1 MIIYRDILRSQ
12 RKRGCKELEMVRVV
26 FLTVLMFFVIVTV
39 HEWGHYYFARRAGI
53 LVREFAIGFGPKL
66 FSYKRHE
73 TQFTLR
79 LLPFGGYARMAGEDP
94 ELVEIQ
100 PGQTIAVRV
109 NAENQVK
116 KIYLDQ
122 LDNRKNVIRGE
133 VQFIDM
139 VDRLSVRLDVDGE
152 FQQYEIHPQ
161 ALTVAKGVETQIAPR
176 DRQFGSKTVGQ
187 RALAIFAGPVM
198 NFILAFVLFALH
210 IQMAG
215 IPVENPTYVQI
226 GEITKGMPADEA
238 DLKEGDI
245 IESINGTA
253 IGADYQKMI
262 ELIAASKDKPM
273 EWTVRRGEES
283 FDLTLTPRTMEGQE
297 GGKVGIVPELPT
309 RSAGLG
315 ETITGSGTAM
325 VDTTNII
332 FQGFRQLIQKF
343 SMDDLGGPVR
353 TFEVTGQIAKQGIEQ
368 LTYWAAILSLYL
380 GIFNLLPIPALDGSR
395 LVFLGIEALRGKPVD
410 PNREGMVHFI
420 GFAML
425 FLLMIAVTYNDILR
439 LING

>member
-1 MIIYRDILRSQ
+1 MEMIQ
-12 RKRGCKELEMVRVV
+12 VV

-39 HEWGHYYFARRAGI
+39 HEWGHYYFAKRAGI

-66 FSYKRHE
+66 FSYKRNE

-100 PGQTIAVRV
+100 VGQTIAVRII
-109 NAENQVK
+109 NDEVK

-122 LDNRKNVIRGE
+122 LDNRKNVVRGE
-133 VQFIDM
+133 VQSIDLDDALTLQLN
-139 VDRLSVRLDVDGE
+139 VDEDI
-152 FQQYEIHPQ
+152 QQYRVHAQ
-161 ALTVAKGVETQIAPR
+161 AMLVTKGQETQIAPKN
-176 DRQFGSKTVGQ
+176 RQFGSKTVGQ
-187 RALAIFAGPVM
+187 RALSIFAGPVM
-198 NFILAFVLFALH
+198 NFILAFVLFAVH

-215 IPVENPTYVQI
+215 IPLDNPTYVQV
-226 GEITKGMPADEA
+226 GAVSEGMPASEA
-238 DLKEGDI
+238 NLKKGDI
-245 IESINGTA
+245 IESINGIA

-262 ELIAASKDKPM
+262 ELTAASEGKEM
-273 EWTVRRGEES
+273 NWSIRRGDEV
-283 FDLTLTPRTMEGQE
+283 FNVTLTPRAMEGQE
-297 GGKVGIVPELPT
+297 GGKIGITPELPT
-309 RSAGLG
+309 RSASIG
-315 ETITGSGTAM
+315 ETITTSGKTM
-325 VDTTNII
+325 VSTTEII
-332 FQGFRQLIQKF
+332 FKGFSQLIAQF

-395 LVFLGIEALRGKPVD
+395 LAFLGVEWIRGKPID
-410 PNREGMVHFI
+410 PNREGMVHFV
-420 GFAML
+420 GFALL

>member
-1 MIIYRDILRSQ
+1 M
-12 RKRGCKELEMVRVV
+12 EMVQVV
-26 FLTVLMFFVIVTV
+26 FLTVLMFFLIVTV
-39 HEWGHYYFARRAGI
+39 HEWGHYYFAKRAGI

-66 FSYKRHE
+66 FSYKRNE

-94 ELVEIQ
+94 EIIEIL
-100 PGQTIAVRV
+100 PGQTIAIRIV
-109 NAENQVK
+109 NGEAK

-133 VQFIDM
+133 VESIDL
-139 VDRLSVRLDVDGE
+139 DIALTLRLNVDGDS
-152 FQQYEIHPQ
+152 QSYQVHPQ
-161 ALTVAKGVETQIAPR
+161 AMMVTKGQETQIAPKN
-176 DRQFGSKTVGQ
+176 RQFGSKTIGQ
-187 RALAIFAGPVM
+187 RALSIFAGPLM
-198 NFILAFVLFALH
+198 NFLLAFILFAMH

-215 IPVENPTYVQI
+215 IPLDNPQYIQI
-226 GEITKGMPADEA
+226 ADVTKGMPAEEA
-238 DLKEGDI
+238 SLQKGDI
-245 IESINGTA
+245 VDSINGVK
-253 IGADYQKMI
+253 IGADRKKMVDMTF
-262 ELIAASKDKPM
+262 ESKGKPM
-273 EWTVRRGEES
+273 EWTIIRDDETFNV
-283 FDLTLTPRTMEGQE
+283 TLTPREMAGQE
-297 GGKVGIVPELPT
+297 GGKVGITSELPT
-309 RSAGLG
+309 RKASFG
-315 ETITGSGTAM
+315 ETFTNSGKAM
-325 VDTTNII
+325 VTTTEMI
-332 FQGFRQLIQKF
+332 FQGFSQLIAKF

-395 LVFLGIEALRGKPVD
+395 LAFLGVEWIRGKPID

>member
-1 MIIYRDILRSQ
+1 MSI
-12 RKRGCKELEMVRVV
+12 LEMVQVV

-39 HEWGHYYFARRAGI
+39 HEWGHYYFAKRAGI

-66 FSYKRHE
+66 FSYKRNE

-100 PGQTIAVRV
+100 AGQTIAVRLDS
-109 NAENQVK
+109 NNQVK
-116 KIYLDQ
+116 RIYLDQ

-133 VQFIDM
+133 VQFIDLEE
-139 VDRLSVRLDVDGE
+139 RLSVRLDVDGE
-152 FQQYEIHPQ
+152 FQQYEVHPQ
-161 ALTVAKGVETQIAPR
+161 AMMISKGVETQIAPKN
-176 DRQFGSKTVGQ
+176 RQFNSKTVGQ

-198 NFILAFVLFALH
+198 NFILAFILFALH
-210 IQMAG
+210 LQMAG
-215 IPVENPTYVQI
+215 IPLDNPTYVQI
-226 GEITKGMPADEA
+226 GEISKGMPAEEA
-238 DLKEGDI
+238 KLQEGDI

-253 IGADYQKMI
+253 IGPDYKKMI
-262 ELIAASKDKPM
+262 QLIAESKDKPM
-273 EWTVRRGEES
+273 DWKVRRGDEV
-283 FDLTLTPRTMEGQE
+283 FQVTLTPRAMEGQE
-297 GGKVGIVPELPT
+297 GGKVGIVPELPS
-309 RSAGLG
+309 RPAGFA
-315 ETITGSGTAM
+315 ETIIGAGTAM
-325 VDTTNII
+325 VDTTTII
-332 FQGFRQLIQKF
+332 FQGFSQLIQQF

-380 GIFNLLPIPALDGSR
+380 GIFNLLPVPALDGSR
-395 LVFLGIEALRGKPVD
+395 LIFLGVEALRGKPID

>member
-1 MIIYRDILRSQ
+1 MEMLRI
-12 RKRGCKELEMVRVV
+12 V

-66 FSYKRHE
+66 FSYKRNE

-94 ELVEIQ
+94 ELVEIH
-100 PGQTIAVRV
+100 PGQTIAVRL
-109 NAENQVK
+109 NSENQVK

-133 VQFIDM
+133 VEFMDM

-152 FQQYEIHPQ
+152 HQQYQIHPQ
-161 ALTVAKGVETQIAPR
+161 AMTVAKGIETQIAPR

-238 DLKEGDI
+238 NLKKGDI
-245 IESINGTA
+245 IESINGVA
-253 IGADYQKMI
+253 IGSDYQKMI

-273 EWTVRRGEES
+273 DWTVRRGDES
-283 FDLTLTPRTMEGQE
+283 FELTLTPRTMEGQE

-309 RSAGLG
+309 RSAGIG
-315 ETITGSGTAM
+315 ETITGAGTAM
-325 VDTTNII
+325 VDTTSII
-332 FQGFRQLIQKF
+332 FQGFRQLIQQF

-395 LVFLGIEALRGKPVD
+395 LVFLGIEALRGKPID

>member
-1 MIIYRDILRSQ
+1 M
-12 RKRGCKELEMVRVV
+12 EMVRVV

-100 PGQTIAVRV
+100 AGQTIAVRL

-133 VQFIDM
+133 VQFMDM

-198 NFILAFVLFALH
+198 NFILAFILFALH

-215 IPVENPTYVQI
+215 IPVDNPTYVQI

-262 ELIAASKDKPM
+262 ELIAASQDKPM

-410 PNREGMVHFI
+410 PNREGMVHFV

>member
-1 MIIYRDILRSQ
+1 MEMLRI
-12 RKRGCKELEMVRVV
+12 V

-66 FSYKRHE
+66 FSYKRNE

-94 ELVEIQ
+94 ELVEIH
-100 PGQTIAVRV
+100 PGQTIAVRL
-109 NAENQVK
+109 NADNQVK

-133 VQFIDM
+133 VEFMDM

-152 FQQYEIHPQ
+152 HQQYQIHPQ
-161 ALTVAKGVETQIAPR
+161 AMTVAKGIETQIAPR

-238 DLKEGDI
+238 NLKKGDI
-245 IESINGTA
+245 IESINGVA
-253 IGADYQKMI
+253 IGSDYQKMI

-273 EWTVRRGEES
+273 DWTVRRGDES
-283 FDLTLTPRTMEGQE
+283 FELTLTPRTMEGQE

-309 RSAGLG
+309 RSAGIG
-315 ETITGSGTAM
+315 ETITGAGTAM
-325 VDTTNII
+325 VDTTGII
-332 FQGFRQLIQKF
+332 FQGFRQLIQQF

-395 LVFLGIEALRGKPVD
+395 LVFLGIEALRGKPID

>member
-1 MIIYRDILRSQ
+1 M
-12 RKRGCKELEMVRVV
+12 EMVRVV

-100 PGQTIAVRV
+100 AGQTIAVRL

-133 VQFIDM
+133 VQFMDM

-152 FQQYEIHPQ
+152 FQQYEIHSQ

-198 NFILAFVLFALH
+198 NFILAFILFALH

-215 IPVENPTYVQI
+215 IPVDNPTYVQI

-262 ELIAASKDKPM
+262 ELIAASQDKPM

-410 PNREGMVHFI
+410 PNREGMVHFV

>member
-1 MIIYRDILRSQ
+1 M
-12 RKRGCKELEMVRVV
+12 ETVRVV

-100 PGQTIAVRV
+100 AGQTIAVRL
-109 NAENQVK
+109 NSENQVK

-133 VQFIDM
+133 VQFMDM

-198 NFILAFVLFALH
+198 NFILAFILFALH

-273 EWTVRRGEES
+273 EWTVRRGDES
-283 FDLTLTPRTMEGQE
+283 FDLTLTPRTMEGEE

-309 RSAGLG
+309 RSAGIG

-332 FQGFRQLIQKF
+332 FQGFRQLIQQF

-410 PNREGMVHFI
+410 PNREGMVHFV

>member
-1 MIIYRDILRSQ
+1 M
-12 RKRGCKELEMVRVV
+12 EMVRVV

-100 PGQTIAVRV
+100 PGQTIAVRL

-133 VQFIDM
+133 VQFMDM

-152 FQQYEIHPQ
+152 FQQFEIHPQ

-309 RSAGLG
+309 RSAGIG